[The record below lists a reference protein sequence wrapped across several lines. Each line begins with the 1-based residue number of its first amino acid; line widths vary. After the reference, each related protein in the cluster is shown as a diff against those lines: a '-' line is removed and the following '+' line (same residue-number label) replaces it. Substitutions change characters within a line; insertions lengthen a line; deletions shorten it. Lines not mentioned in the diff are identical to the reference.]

1 MEHMTIQDILA
12 ATGGTLLCGDSSM
25 PIKRISTDS
34 RTVGPDTLFVPIIGE
49 RVNAHKFIDSALK
62 DGGAALTQ
70 EHDHAEGPHPFI
82 RVADTLKAM
91 QQIASYY
98 RNKMSLPIIGI
109 TGSVGKTTTREM
121 IAHVLKGKYRVFET
135 IGNRNS
141 QVGVPLTLD
150 RLTSKD
156 EIGVLEMGMSEPGQ
170 ITILGEIIRPNAA
183 VVTNVGVSHIEQMGS
198 RDNICR
204 EKLDIQNGLAKNG
217 VLYLNGDNDMI
228 RKHIGYVTHSYK
240 FFGFSEDCS
249 YRAEEVEEING
260 QTHFTFVHEDM
271 REPIILNVLGDHN
284 VSNAL
289 AAIAL
294 GLAYDVP
301 METIKRQLATFSGQ
315 RQNILKMHGYTVIDD
330 AYNASP
336 DSMKA
341 GLKILSDYQDSGRK
355 VAVLSD
361 MLELGPDSPDY
372 HREVGEFLG
381 TADITDLYITGTL
394 SKEYA
399 KAAQKKNPSLK
410 TKWFASNHD
419 LISYLKNYLSEHDV
433 VLIKASNG
441 MKLYEVAKA
450 LD

>member
-135 IGNRNS
+135 IGNQNS

-170 ITILGEIIRPNAA
+170 ITILG
-183 VVTNVGVSHIEQMGS
+183 
-198 RDNICR
+198 
-204 EKLDIQNGLAKNG
+204 
-217 VLYLNGDNDMI
+217 
-228 RKHIGYVTHSYK
+228 
-240 FFGFSEDCS
+240 
-249 YRAEEVEEING
+249 
-260 QTHFTFVHEDM
+260 
-271 REPIILNVLGDHN
+271 
-284 VSNAL
+284 
-289 AAIAL
+289 
-294 GLAYDVP
+294 
-301 METIKRQLATFSGQ
+301 
-315 RQNILKMHGYTVIDD
+315 
-330 AYNASP
+330 
-336 DSMKA
+336 
-341 GLKILSDYQDSGRK
+341 
-355 VAVLSD
+355 
-361 MLELGPDSPDY
+361 
-372 HREVGEFLG
+372 
-381 TADITDLYITGTL
+381 
-394 SKEYA
+394 
-399 KAAQKKNPSLK
+399 
-410 TKWFASNHD
+410 
-419 LISYLKNYLSEHDV
+419 
-433 VLIKASNG
+433 
-441 MKLYEVAKA
+441 
-450 LD
+450 